1 MHSLQ
6 DLRMTSFLW
15 QWCIRKRKEKNARLG
30 WILCLHTDIYLYEI
44 LKIFKKQDKNKQTKK
59 KTLGKRKHTS
69 TAMNVDGG
77 WGRSSQPVTFWL
89 SDDVMCTACCRRVR
103 ATAWPAFCKHHPWEQ
118 ATPTHPH
125 LHTTTPPPSTHKAGP
140 LISSLWN
147 ANTTSSLLHQ
157 HGYDWTFSSPPPP
170 PAAMHIWKNSRGP
183 VDAGSIFLKRWRWW
197 ENKVVVVVGGGGGQD
212 FYCTAK
218 QLHCGG
224 LLIRRTTQP
233 GEDVCRT
240 GVLFRNTLFSS
251 RKKKIKWTS

>member
-125 LHTTTPPPSTHKAGP
+125 LHTTHPPPPLHTKLALLYTPSGTPTPPPPCSINMDTTGLFLPPLLLLLQCISERTAG
-140 LISSLWN
+140 
-147 ANTTSSLLHQ
+147 
-157 HGYDWTFSSPPPP
+157 
-170 PAAMHIWKNSRGP
+170 GP
-183 VDAGSIFLKRWRWW
+183 SMLDPYSWS
-197 ENKVVVVVGGGGGQD
+197 GGGGGKTRWWWWWEGGGARTSTVQPNNCIVGD
-212 FYCTAK
+212 F
-218 QLHCGG
+218 
-224 LLIRRTTQP
+224 
-233 GEDVCRT
+233 
-240 GVLFRNTLFSS
+240 
-251 RKKKIKWTS
+251 W

>member
-1 MHSLQ
+1 MHKE
-6 DLRMTSFLW
+6 
-15 QWCIRKRKEKNARLG
+15 RKRKNARLG

-89 SDDVMCTACCRRVR
+89 SDDVHRLLQEGEGHRLTGFLQASPMR
-103 ATAWPAFCKHHPWEQ
+103 AGDPHPP
-118 ATPTHPH
+118 TPTHHPP
-125 LHTTTPPPSTHKAGP
+125 TPPSTHKAGP
-140 LISSLWN
+140 LIYSLWN

>member
-1 MHSLQ
+1 MHKEKKRKKCQTRVNPLLTHRYISLWNTENLQ
-6 DLRMTSFLW
+6 KTRQKQTNKKKN
-15 QWCIRKRKEKNARLG
+15 IRKKEAYIYSNECGRWLRPQQPTSDLLTVWRCDVHRLLQEG
-30 WILCLHTDIYLYEI
+30 EGHRLTGFL
-44 LKIFKKQDKNKQTKK
+44 QA
-59 KTLGKRKHTS
+59 S
-69 TAMNVDGG
+69 PM
-77 WGRSSQPVTFWL
+77 
-89 SDDVMCTACCRRVR
+89 R
-103 ATAWPAFCKHHPWEQ
+103 AGDPHPP
-118 ATPTHPH
+118 TPTHHPP
-125 LHTTTPPPSTHKAGP
+125 TPPSTHKAGP
-140 LISSLWN
+140 LIYSLWN

>member
-1 MHSLQ
+1 MHKE
-6 DLRMTSFLW
+6 
-15 QWCIRKRKEKNARLG
+15 RKRKNARLG

-89 SDDVMCTACCRRVR
+89 SDDVHRLLQEGEGHRLTGFLQASPMR
-103 ATAWPAFCKHHPWEQ
+103 AGDPHPP
-118 ATPTHPH
+118 TPTHHPPPP
-125 LHTTTPPPSTHKAGP
+125 LHTKLALLYTPSGTPTPPPPCS
-140 LISSLWN
+140 I
-147 ANTTSSLLHQ
+147 NTDTTGLFLP
-157 HGYDWTFSSPPPP
+157 PPPP